1 MMRCIAH
8 LECLAPRPSSARAWL
23 GAVLCLI
30 LASAWAQPRL
40 NIEITGGTEVAQPIA
55 IVPFGAPEAQSP
67 PLDLAAII
75 SDDLARTGRF
85 RPMAARDMLDRP
97 TRREEIDFRDWSLLG
112 MHNLVIGRIEPAA
125 GGYQVSFALFDVFR
139 ATELANGSLTVPASG
154 LRQAAHRI
162 ADEIYERL
170 TGQPGVAAT
179 RIAYVSTSGSGDSLQ
194 VSLRVADADGYNPQT
209 IVSSGEPILSPAW
222 SPDGRRLAYVS
233 FENKR
238 PAIYIQELATGRR
251 ELVASYPGINGSPAF
266 SPDGGRLAMTLSKD
280 GNPEIY
286 VLDLA
291 SRALKRL
298 TDHFAIDTEPA
309 WSPDGQWIV
318 FTSDRAGS
326 PQIYRM
332 PASGGPAERLSREG
346 DYNARA
352 SYAPDGRSL
361 VMVSRLSG
369 AFRIALLD
377 LESGTTRLLSRGE
390 LDESPSFAPN
400 GAMVI
405 YATIHQG
412 RGVLATAA
420 VAGGVS
426 QRFSQDSGEIRDPAW
441 SPLGFRGRLGRP

>member
-1 MMRCIAH
+1 MR
-8 LECLAPRPSSARAWL
+8 LVAPL
-23 GAVLCLI
+23 AVLIPDYRYGRALI
-30 LASAWAQPRL
+30 AALLFLGLPSLWAQPRL
-40 NIEITGGTEVAQPIA
+40 NIEVSGGTEMAQPIA
-55 IVPFGAPEAQSP
+55 IVPFGLSEDQSP
-67 PLDLAAII
+67 QVDLAAII
-75 SDDLARTGRF
+75 AADLARTGRF
-85 RPMAARDMLDRP
+85 RPLATRDLLDRP
-97 TRREEIDFRDWSLLG
+97 TRREEVDFRDWSLLG
-112 MHNLVIGRIEPAA
+112 ANNLAIGRIEPAA

-139 ATELANGSLTVPASG
+139 ATEIANGTLTSTASG
-154 LRQAAHRI
+154 LRQTAHRI

-170 TGQPGVAAT
+170 TGQPGVAST
-179 RIAYVSTSGSGDSLQ
+179 RIAYVSSRDSSPDPEI
-194 VSLRVADADGYNPQT
+194 SLRVADADGSNPQT
-209 IVSSGEPILSPAW
+209 IVSAAEPILSPAW

-291 SRALKRL
+291 SGALRRL
-298 TDHFAIDTEPA
+298 TDHFAIDTEPT
-309 WSPDGQWIV
+309 WSPDGQWIA
-318 FTSDRAGS
+318 FTSDRAGT

-332 PASGGPAERLSREG
+332 PANGGPAERLSREG

-361 VMVSRLSG
+361 AMVSRVKG

-405 YATIHQG
+405 YATLHQG
-412 RGVLATAA
+412 RGVLGIAA
-420 VAGGVS
+420 VVGGVS
-426 QRFSQDSGEIRDPAW
+426 QRLSQESGEIRDPAW
-441 SPLGFRGRLGRP
+441 SPLALGGRALRP